1 MTSSTSLARLT
12 LTACLAASLAACASP
27 PTAPDTGLLRV
38 QQVSSDAPIT
48 QDGLDT
54 AHPETTIDHEQPTTA
69 SGIVMAGTMTA
80 DEAKLYAKGFQDGYQ
95 DSSRAHRANKKR
107 KRQLLQ
113 ERRAADR
120 TGARYQS
127 PMRSETTMAAP
138 DCEPAKEAPEKSETK
153 PSQQSQPTMIAETD
167 DGQD

>member
-1 MTSSTSLARLT
+1 MTSSTSLARVALA
-12 LTACLAASLAACASP
+12 ACLAASLAACASP

-38 QQVSSDAPIT
+38 QQIDSDSPIT
-48 QDGLDT
+48 KDGPDK
-54 AHPETTIDHEQPTTA
+54 AHPETTIGHEQPTTA

-95 DSSRAHRANKKR
+95 DSSRSHSANKKR
-107 KRQLLQ
+107 KRQMLQ

-138 DCEPAKEAPEKSETK
+138 GCEPAKEAPEKSETK
-153 PSQQSQPTMIAETD
+153 SIQQSQPTMIAETASE
-167 DGQD
+167 QE